1 MVPEPDEG
9 CRSEVSA
16 SALREAFLAFTSAS
30 ERLERSYALL
40 REQTEE
46 LKRELEEKNAR
57 LVASLEE
64 KERLQKFLDGI
75 LQNLP
80 VGILVTDAEGL
91 VRLANEKARH
101 MLENG
106 DSGPEG
112 LSYRSFALL
121 RDLPLSDGVLRERR
135 NGAGVYRCSVSPLS
149 GATEQGPGWVIL
161 LEDVSEV
168 TRWKRLAER
177 QKRLTS
183 MGGMAARIA
192 HEIRNPLG
200 SMELNVTLLME
211 ELREG
216 GPALDLARRL
226 ATGVR
231 NLGHILSNLLQFAKG
246 SDPVRERLDPSDLL
260 AEAAEFAGPLVK
272 EKGIRVRKEVRK
284 APAFFYG
291 DRVLLRQALLNLIV
305 NAVEAMKPGG
315 CLRLGC
321 RQTDPE
327 EKAGGRSR
335 SWIHLSVQDNGRGI
349 PEEDLDRIFDPFY
362 TTRSEGM
369 GLGLAIV
376 NNIVEAHGGFVEVE
390 SQPGRGTTF
399 VLSIPAGQEQEHG
412 YEAHSAGG

>member
-1 MVPEPDEG
+1 MAPEAEA
-9 CRSEVSA
+9 SHTEVSV

-30 ERLERSYALL
+30 ERLERSYAHL

-46 LKRELEEKNAR
+46 LKRELGEKNAR
-57 LVASLEE
+57 LLASLEE

-80 VGILVTDAEGL
+80 VGILVTDAGGH

-101 MLENG
+101 MLEFG
-106 DSGPEG
+106 DRTAEG
-112 LSYRSFALL
+112 ISYRSFPLL
-121 RDLPLSDGVLRERR
+121 RDLPLASGVLRESR
-135 NGAGVYRCSVSPLS
+135 NGAGVYRCSVSPLN

-211 ELREG
+211 ELRDCG
-216 GPALDLARRL
+216 QALELARRL

-231 NLGHILSNLLQFAKG
+231 NLSHVLSNLLQFAKG
-246 SDPVRERLDPSDLL
+246 SDPVREPIDPVALL
-260 AEAAEFAGPLVK
+260 AEAAEFAGPLLK
-272 EKGIRVRKEVRK
+272 EKRVRVRREVRQ
-284 APAFFYG
+284 APALFYG
-291 DRVLLRQALLNLIV
+291 DRVLLRQALLNLIA

-321 RQTDPE
+321 RQTSQGDG
-327 EKAGGRSR
+327 AGMLSP
-335 SWIHLSVQDNGRGI
+335 WVHLTVQDNGRGI
-349 PEEDLDRIFDPFY
+349 PEEELDRIFDPFY

-390 SQPGRGTTF
+390 SRPGRGTTF
-399 VLSIPAGQEQEHG
+399 VLSIPAGQEREHG
-412 YEAHSAGG
+412 YEAHSACG

>member
-1 MVPEPDEG
+1 MLPEPDTS
-9 CRSEVSA
+9 RSEVSV

-57 LVASLEE
+57 LLASLEE
-64 KERLQKFLDGI
+64 QERLQRFLDGI

-106 DSGPEG
+106 DSGLEG
-112 LSYRSFALL
+112 LSYRSFGLL
-121 RDLPLSDGVLRERR
+121 RDLPLACAVLRENR
-135 NGAGVYRCSVSPLS
+135 NGAGVYRCSVSPLN
-149 GATEQGPGWVIL
+149 GVTEEGPGWVIL

-216 GPALDLARRL
+216 GPALELASRL

-231 NLGHILSNLLQFAKG
+231 NLSHILSNLLQFAKG
-246 SDPVRERLDPSDLL
+246 SDPVRERLDPAELL
-260 AEAAEFAGPLVK
+260 AEAAEFAGPLLR
-272 EKGIRVRKEVRK
+272 EKQIRVRREVRR
-284 APAFFYG
+284 APAFFFG

-305 NAVEAMKPGG
+305 NAVEAMKTGG
-315 CLRLGC
+315 LLRLGC
-321 RQTDPE
+321 RHTDQGDE
-327 EKAGGRSR
+327 AGRSR
-335 SWIHLSVQDNGRGI
+335 PWIHLSVQDNGRGI

-362 TTRSEGM
+362 TTRSAGM

-390 SQPGRGTTF
+390 SQPGKGTTF

-412 YEAHSAGG
+412 YEAHTAGG

>member
-1 MVPEPDEG
+1 MAPEAQP
-9 CRSEVSA
+9 CHPHVSV

-46 LKRELEEKNAR
+46 LRRELGEKNAK
-57 LVASLEE
+57 LLASLEE

-80 VGILVTDAEGL
+80 VGILVTDLRGC
-91 VRLANEKARH
+91 VRMANEKARH
-101 MLENG
+101 MLEFG
-106 DSGPEG
+106 DTAPEG
-112 LSYRSFALL
+112 ISYRSFPLL
-121 RDLPLSDGVLRERR
+121 RDLPLASGVLRESR
-135 NGAGVYRCSVSPLS
+135 NGAGVYRCSVSPLHA
-149 GATEQGPGWVIL
+149 ATEQGPGWVIL

-183 MGGMAARIA
+183 MGSMAARIA

-211 ELREG
+211 ELRDCG
-216 GPALDLARRL
+216 QALELARRL

-231 NLGHILSNLLQFAKG
+231 NLSHVLSNLLQFAKG
-246 SDPVRERLDPSDLL
+246 SDPVREPIDPVRLLS
-260 AEAAEFAGPLVK
+260 EAAEFAGPLLK
-272 EKGIRVRKEVRK
+272 EKRIRVRKEVRQ

-305 NAVEAMKPGG
+305 NAVDAMEPGG
-315 CLRLGC
+315 SLRLAC
-321 RQTDPE
+321 RHTSE
-327 EKAGGRSR
+327 GGEAGTLRP
-335 SWIHLSVQDNGRGI
+335 WIRLTVEDNGRGI
-349 PEEDLDRIFDPFY
+349 PEEELDRIFDPFY

-390 SQPGRGTTF
+390 SRPGMGTAF
-399 VLSIPAGQEQEHG
+399 VLSIPAGQEERHG
-412 YEAHSAGG
+412 YEAHSACG

>member
-1 MVPEPDEG
+1 MALETEAPHT
-9 CRSEVSA
+9 EVSV

-46 LKRELEEKNAR
+46 LKRELGEKNAR
-57 LVASLEE
+57 LLVSLEE

-80 VGILVTDAEGL
+80 VGILVTDLEGR

-101 MLENG
+101 MLEFG
-106 DSGPEG
+106 DRAPEG
-112 LSYRSFALL
+112 VSYRSFPLL
-121 RDLPLSDGVLRERR
+121 RDLPLASGVLRESR
-135 NGAGVYRCSVSPLS
+135 NGAGVYRCSVSPLN

-211 ELREG
+211 ELRDSG
-216 GPALDLARRL
+216 QALELARRL

-231 NLGHILSNLLQFAKG
+231 NLSHVLSNLLQFAKG
-246 SDPVRERLDPSDLL
+246 SDPVREPIDPVALL
-260 AEAAEFAGPLVK
+260 AEAEEFAGPLLK
-272 EKGIRVRKEVRK
+272 EKRIRVRREVRQ

-305 NAVEAMKPGG
+305 NAVEAMKFGG
-315 CLRLGC
+315 FLRLGC
-321 RQTDPE
+321 RQTSEGDE
-327 EKAGGRSR
+327 AGTLRP
-335 SWIHLSVQDNGRGI
+335 WIHLTVQDNGRGI
-349 PEEDLDRIFDPFY
+349 PEEELDRIFDPFY

-376 NNIVEAHGGFVEVE
+376 NNIVEAHGGFVDVE
-390 SQPGRGTTF
+390 SRPGRGTTF

-412 YEAHSAGG
+412 YEAHSACG

>member
-1 MVPEPDEG
+1 MVLEPEG
-9 CRSEVSA
+9 SRSEVSV

-40 REQTEE
+40 REHTEE

-57 LVASLEE
+57 LIASLEE
-64 KERLQKFLDGI
+64 KERLQRFLDGI

-80 VGILVTDAEGL
+80 VGILVTDAGGL

-101 MLENG
+101 MLANG
-106 DSGPEG
+106 ESGPEG

-121 RDLPLSDGVLRERR
+121 HDLPLADGVLRERR
-135 NGAGVYRCSVSPLS
+135 NGGGVYRCSVSPLI

-216 GPALDLARRL
+216 GPALELASRL

-231 NLGHILSNLLQFAKG
+231 NLSHILSNLLQFAKG
-246 SDPVRERLDPSDLL
+246 SDPVRERLDPVDLL
-260 AEAAEFAGPLVK
+260 AEAAEFAGPLLK
-272 EKGIRVRKEVRK
+272 DKGIRVRKDVRQ
-284 APAFFYG
+284 ARRFLYG
-291 DRVLLRQALLNLIV
+291 DKVLLRQALLNLIV

-315 CLRLGC
+315 RLRLGC
-321 RQTDPE
+321 RQTVQS
-327 EKAGGRSR
+327 EKAGGRS
-335 SWIHLSVQDNGRGI
+335 SLWIHLSVQDDGRGI

>member
-1 MVPEPDEG
+1 MVLEPEG
-9 CRSEVSA
+9 SRSEVSA

-80 VGILVTDAEGL
+80 VGILVTDAGGL
-91 VRLANEKARH
+91 VRLANEKARQ

-106 DSGPEG
+106 DRRPEG

-121 RDLPLSDGVLRERR
+121 QDLPLADGVLRERR
-135 NGAGVYRCSVSPLS
+135 NGAGVYRCSVSPLI

-200 SMELNVTLLME
+200 SMELYVTLLME
-211 ELREG
+211 ELPEG
-216 GPALDLARRL
+216 GPALELAGRL

-231 NLGHILSNLLQFAKG
+231 NLSHILSNLLQFAKG
-246 SDPVRERLDPSDLL
+246 SDPVRERLDPVDLL
-260 AEAAEFAGPLVK
+260 AEASEFAGPLLK
-272 EKGIRVRKEVRK
+272 EKGIRVRRDVRK
-284 APAFFYG
+284 APRFLYG

-315 CLRLGC
+315 RLRLCC
-321 RQTDPE
+321 RQTDHG
-327 EKAGGRSR
+327 EKAGGRS
-335 SWIHLSVQDNGRGI
+335 SPWIHLSVQDNGRGI